1 MTQMTHTNRTIFNCQ
16 LASVLLMAAGF
27 GWIDGNFVQPVA
39 TSWGAIAD
47 ILHFIPFVALLL
59 LSLSFFGALIEGR
72 RANGARLGISIVA
85 ALGILSCVVFIILGA
100 TNPDPNSVGV
110 HTFEDTMPVIVLNLG
125 TLLWFA
131 ILLFGWRGAQATAT
145 APAAQVEVGKK

>member
-1 MTQMTHTNRTIFNCQ
+1 MTQMTHINRIIFNCQ

-27 GWIDGNFVQPVA
+27 GWINGNFVQPVA

-47 ILHFIPFVALLL
+47 TFHFIPFVALLL

-131 ILLFGWRGAQATAT
+131 ILLFGRRGAQATAT
-145 APAAQVEVGKK
+145 APAEQVEVSNK

>member
-47 ILHFIPFVALLL
+47 ILHF
-59 LSLSFFGALIEGR
+59 
-72 RANGARLGISIVA
+72 
-85 ALGILSCVVFIILGA
+85 
-100 TNPDPNSVGV
+100 V